1 MVKANL
7 NSNLPNV
14 SFVPE
19 SIVEGT
25 SRSYN
30 KTLPQ
35 QEQRFIQSGHL
46 IDQQLKTNKDNLT
59 ADDLGVAK
67 DKDFRIGINLPAG
80 ADLLVN
86 TLSRVILEKRKNS
99 MYLGNHMP
107 TTSLFFGNNLP
118 APRFETSLFELA
130 KENSGRDKP
139 TGQDLTEVEKS
150 LAYLSKTDHY
160 STWYRDGLLH
170 KDIMLKVIPNIE
182 EVYNPDNLSEEEIR
196 AIHSNKKTPSEILRK
211 GRFILTLSPIFA
223 LDIDGKFIQKPSDMN
238 IRLRAV
244 GGKQPSEALRKFS
257 NYLLRCCSTSEAR
270 ATGITKIRKA
280 VLIETLGLDIKYKG
294 RKAVIEKNL
303 EKTIQACIDDRLPL
317 LLGVELTKSK
327 KHEEDMYIFHLN
339 IDFANKRLPDQSLE
353 VSEEAA

>member
-238 IRLRAV
+238 ISCLLYTS
-244 GGKQPSEALRKFS
+244 PSPR
-257 NYLLRCCSTSEAR
+257 
-270 ATGITKIRKA
+270 
-280 VLIETLGLDIKYKG
+280 
-294 RKAVIEKNL
+294 
-303 EKTIQACIDDRLPL
+303 DRTRSRMP
-317 LLGVELTKSK
+317 SS
-327 KHEEDMYIFHLN
+327 
-339 IDFANKRLPDQSLE
+339 A
-353 VSEEAA
+353 